1 MPTPEP
7 QIARLFAHYPPAIA
21 KLGRALRK
29 KLRQRLQGLNEL
41 VYHYASRDSLV
52 LSYSPSEA
60 GGEAVCALAIYPRHV
75 HLCFLGGEALT
86 KSDPRKL
93 LQGRGRSMRYL
104 VLESLAD
111 YDRPEIEVLMS
122 AALHI
127 AKVQLDA
134 NSEGA
139 VILKVEAQQQR
150 ARQRATKAARHGST
164 ARTRAARQNGHARGK
179 RSS

>member
-1 MPTPEP
+1 MIQNPSRHTMPNPEP
-7 QIARLFAHYPPAIA
+7 QIARLFARYEPAIA

-41 VYHYASRDSLV
+41 VYQYASRESLV

-60 GGEAVCALAIYPRHV
+60 GGEAVCALAIYPAHV

-86 KSDPRKL
+86 KSDPHKL
-93 LQGRGRSMRYL
+93 LQGRGKSMRFL
-104 VLESLAD
+104 VLKSLAD
-111 YDRPEIEVLMS
+111 FDRPEIEVLMS

-127 AKVQLDA
+127 AKVHLDECA
-134 NSEGA
+134 AGA

-150 ARQRATKAARHGST
+150 ARRGRKAERP
-164 ARTRAARQNGHARGK
+164 
-179 RSS
+179 